1 MRLFVLLFLAFVGL
15 TACQPTSNTADRPPN
30 LVIIFTDDLGYGDLG
45 TYGHPTIQT
54 PHLDRM
60 AAEGMKFTQF
70 YVGAAVCTPSRAALL
85 TGRLP
90 VRSGMAGSS
99 RQVLF
104 PDSKLGLPAEE
115 ITIAE
120 LLKEQGYA
128 TAAVGKWH
136 LGHLPDFLPTTQ
148 GFDTYFGI
156 PYSNDMDR
164 TVGGPWLDPNV
175 WNDPQIESWNV
186 PILRDTT
193 EVERP
198 ANQHTITRRFT
209 EETIAFMEANQ
220 DAPFFVYLAH
230 SLPHVPLF
238 TDDAFKGVSARG
250 LYGDVIEE
258 IDWSVGQIMQALER
272 MDLAEN
278 TLVVFT
284 SDNGPWLTFREQG
297 GSAGL
302 LHEGKQSTWEGG
314 MRVPTLAWWPGT
326 IAPTVERALATT
338 MDLFPTAAAM
348 SGAAIPDDRTYD
360 GDSLLPLF
368 SGEADTIRDTVYYYR
383 TQTLFAI
390 RQGPWKAHFITQ
402 GSYQNSG
409 NYTEHATPLLFN
421 LDHDPGEQYN
431 LAEAHPE
438 IVAQLT
444 AAAEDHVARTPPAA
458 SQLEARIGDP

>member
-1 MRLFVLLFLAFVGL
+1 MRPFLLLAFLIL
-15 TACQPTSNTADRPPN
+15 TACQPASNTAERPPN
-30 LVIIFTDDLGYGDLG
+30 LVIVFADDLGYGDLG

-90 VRSGMAGSS
+90 VRSGMAGSQ

-104 PDSKLGLPAEE
+104 PDSKLGLPADE
-115 ITIAE
+115 ITMAE
-120 LLKEQGYA
+120 LLKDEGYA
-128 TAAVGKWH
+128 TAAIGKWH
-136 LGHLPDFLPTTQ
+136 LGHLPDFLPTEH

-164 TVGGPWLDPNV
+164 TVGGPWLDANV
-175 WNDPQIESWNV
+175 WNNPQIESWNV

-193 EVERP
+193 EAERP

-220 DAPFFVYLAH
+220 DEPFFVYLAH

-238 TDDAFKGVSARG
+238 TDDAFKGKSARG

-258 IDWSVGQIMQALER
+258 IDWSVGQIMQALEQ

-314 MRVPTLAWWPGT
+314 MRVPMLAWWPGT
-326 IAPTVERALATT
+326 IEPEVVKALGTT
-338 MDLFPTAAAM
+338 MDLFPTAADMA
-348 SGAAIPDDRTYD
+348 GALMPSDRPYD
-360 GDSLLPLF
+360 GASMLPLF
-368 SGEADTIRDTVYYYR
+368 TGQTDTIRDTVYYYR
-383 TQTLFAI
+383 KQQLFAI
-390 RQGPWKAHFITQ
+390 RQGPWKAHFTTQ

-409 NYTEHATPLLFN
+409 NYTEHETPLLFN
-421 LDHDPGEQYN
+421 LDHDPSEQYN
-431 LAEAHPE
+431 LAEVHPD
-438 IVAQLT
+438 IVTRLT
-444 AAAEDHVARTPPAA
+444 AAAEDHVARTPPAE
-458 SQLEARIGDP
+458 SQLEARIGEP

>member
-1 MRLFVLLFLAFVGL
+1 MRFLVFLLLIGLA
-15 TACQPTSNTADRPPN
+15 ACQPASNTAERPPN
-30 LVIIFTDDLGYGDLG
+30 LVIIFADDLGYGDLG

-120 LLKEQGYA
+120 LLKDQGYA

-136 LGHLPDFLPTTQ
+136 LGHLPAFLPTTQ

-175 WNDPQIESWNV
+175 WNNPQTASWNV
-186 PILRDTT
+186 PILRDVT

-198 ANQHTITRRFT
+198 ANQHTITKRFT

-220 DAPFFVYLAH
+220 EAPFFVYLAH

-258 IDWSVGQIMQALER
+258 IDWSTGQIMQALER

-326 IAPTVERALATT
+326 ITPTVERALATT

-360 GDSLLPLF
+360 GASLLPLF
-368 SGEADTIRDTVYYYR
+368 SGETDSIRETVYYYR
-383 TQTLFAI
+383 TQRLYAI
-390 RQGPWKAHFITQ
+390 RQGPWKAHFVTQ
-402 GSYQNSG
+402 SSYLNSG
-409 NYTEHATPLLFN
+409 NYAEHATPLLFN
-421 LDHDPGEQYN
+421 LDHDPSEQYN

-438 IVAQLT
+438 IVAKLT
-444 AAAEDHVARTPPAA
+444 AAAEDHVSRTPPAA